1 MTYSKLK
8 DSQQAAFNN
17 FKGIIFAYS
26 NKQLD
31 EGLTKL
37 NASKSDIIQGS
48 AGCFILKSREA
59 ALDTLLEKSNK
70 EMKEALKDESFLQD
84 ALTYELCNHEYCIT
98 GNTRDALAALDLTSE
113 EIPKHV
119 MKASRIAA
127 SKDY

>member
-8 DSQQAAFNN
+8 DAQQAAFNN

-26 NKQLD
+26 NKQLA

-37 NASKSDIIQGS
+37 NASKSEITMCNTGMFVLKTRES
-48 AGCFILKSREA
+48 AMY
-59 ALDTLLEKSNK
+59 TLLETSNK

-113 EIPKHV
+113 EIPAHV

>member
-8 DSQQAAFNN
+8 DTQQATFNN

-37 NASKSDIIQGS
+37 GASKSDITMCNTGMFVLKTRES
-48 AGCFILKSREA
+48 AMY
-59 ALDTLLEKSNK
+59 TLLETSNK

-98 GNTRDALAALDLTSE
+98 GNTNDALAALDLTSE
-113 EIPKHV
+113 EIPGHV

>member
-8 DSQQAAFNN
+8 DAQQATFNN

-26 NKQLD
+26 NKQLA

-37 NASKSDIIQGS
+37 NASKSEITMCNTGMFVLKARES
-48 AGCFILKSREA
+48 AMY
-59 ALDTLLEKSNK
+59 TLLETSNK
-70 EMKEALKDESFLQD
+70 EMKKALKDETFLQD

-98 GNTRDALAALDLTSE
+98 GNTRDALTALDLTSE
-113 EIPKHV
+113 EVPKHV

>member
-1 MTYSKLK
+1 MNYSKLK
-8 DSQQAAFNN
+8 DAQQSAFNN
-17 FKGIIFAYS
+17 FEGIIFAFT
-26 NKQLD
+26 NKQLED
-31 EGLTKL
+31 GLAKL
-37 NASKSDIIQGS
+37 GANKLDIIQAS

-59 ALDTLLEKSNK
+59 ALDTLLETSNK
-70 EMKEALKDESFLQD
+70 EMKEALKDETFLQD

-113 EIPKHV
+113 EIPGHV

>member
-8 DSQQAAFNN
+8 DAQQATFNN

-26 NKQLD
+26 NKQLA

-37 NASKSDIIQGS
+37 NASKSEITMCNTGM
-48 AGCFILKSREA
+48 FVLKTRECA
-59 ALDTLLEKSNK
+59 MYTLLETSNK
-70 EMKEALKDESFLQD
+70 EMKD
-84 ALTYELCNHEYCIT
+84 ELCNHEYCIT
-98 GNTRDALAALDLTSE
+98 GNTRDALTALDLTSE
-113 EIPKHV
+113 EVPKHV

>member
-1 MTYSKLK
+1 MKYSELK
-8 DSQQAAFNN
+8 DTQQAAFNN
-17 FKGIIFAYS
+17 FEGIIFAYS

-37 NASKSDIIQGS
+37 GASKSDITMCNTGM
-48 AGCFILKSREA
+48 FVLKTRECA
-59 ALDTLLEKSNK
+59 MYTLLETSNK
-70 EMKEALKDESFLQD
+70 EMKEALKDEAFLQD

-98 GNTRDALAALDLTSE
+98 GNTRDALAALDLTGE
-113 EIPKHV
+113 EIPAHI

>member
-8 DSQQAAFNN
+8 DSQQATFNN
-17 FKGIIFAYS
+17 FEGIIFAYS
-26 NKQLD
+26 NKQLA

-37 NASKSDIIQGS
+37 NASKSDITMCNTGMFVLKTRES
-48 AGCFILKSREA
+48 AMY
-59 ALDTLLEKSNK
+59 TLLETSNK

-84 ALTYELCNHEYCIT
+84 ALTYELCNYEYCIT
-98 GNTRDALAALDLTSE
+98 GNTNDALVALDLTSE
-113 EIPKHV
+113 EIPGHV

>member
-1 MTYSKLK
+1 MKYSQLK
-8 DSQQAAFNN
+8 DTQQAAFNN
-17 FKGIIFAYS
+17 FEGIIFAFT

-31 EGLTKL
+31 EGLAKL
-37 NASKSDIIQGS
+37 GASKSEITMCNTGMFVLKTRES
-48 AGCFILKSREA
+48 AMY
-59 ALDTLLEKSNK
+59 TLLETSNK

-113 EIPKHV
+113 EIPGHV